1 MTKFQ
6 ERVRLNAFLVA
17 SLNKAGV
24 SAKITAATKTTADC
38 NGKVV
43 ELEAVNGEQYICRCG
58 GITRADKWKLVGQK
72 FVLVDGTS
80 IKADTWYHLV
90 SGEVKEV

>member
-58 GITRADKWKLVGQK
+58 GIT
-72 FVLVDGTS
+72 S
-80 IKADTWYHLV
+80 IPYWFGEGESV
-90 SGEVKEV
+90 SSDVKTIANWL

>member
-43 ELEAVNGEQYICRCG
+43 ELEAVNGEQYI
-58 GITRADKWKLVGQK
+58 
-72 FVLVDGTS
+72 
-80 IKADTWYHLV
+80 
-90 SGEVKEV
+90 